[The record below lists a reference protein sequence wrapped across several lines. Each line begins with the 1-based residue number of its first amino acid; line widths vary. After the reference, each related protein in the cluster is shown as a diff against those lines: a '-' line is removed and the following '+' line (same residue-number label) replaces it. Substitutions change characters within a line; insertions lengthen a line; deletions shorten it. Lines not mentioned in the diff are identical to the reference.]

1 MVRAASE
8 DILVSVGWGKGFWGV
23 SERGRVAM
31 RGRDVPAMVSS
42 GYYGPVCLKRCIA
55 ELLIFVLM
63 KMGKACKSGGEDN
76 IKNRREPTKAP
87 RSICSKASNTQNT
100 K

>member
-1 MVRAASE
+1 V
-8 DILVSVGWGKGFWGV
+8 GKGFWGV
-23 SERGRVAM
+23 RERGRVAI

-87 RSICSKASNTQNT
+87 RSIYIQSFQSKNP